1 MVITSYMLA
10 HMEDCLMTTVHL
22 RGCQLAGRKYS
33 TVLEIIHTNTC
44 TL

>member
-1 MVITSYMLA
+1 MVIISYMLA

-33 TVLEIIHTNTC
+33 LC
-44 TL
+44 LK